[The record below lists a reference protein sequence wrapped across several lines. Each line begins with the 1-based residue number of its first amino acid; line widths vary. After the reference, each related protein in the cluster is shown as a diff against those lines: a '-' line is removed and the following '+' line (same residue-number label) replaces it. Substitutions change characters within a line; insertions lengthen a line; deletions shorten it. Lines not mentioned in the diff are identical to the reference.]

1 MKSFSQFNE
10 DLTLQYHNIL
20 NQQLFDGDN
29 LKPEVR
35 QKMLAVADLWLD
47 FIGIDKDQIDDILFT
62 GGNASFGY
70 NQYSD
75 LDIHILM
82 HVSNLG
88 GNEKFIND
96 YLYDKKMMFSIKY
109 NIKIKGYPV
118 EMFVQDIGDH
128 LAASA
133 VYSLQNNVWI
143 QKPTNLN
150 LDLTHNAEIEE
161 KERYYE
167 DLVNKAIRQDVDIDK
182 MKEIKTQIIA
192 LRKTSLSV
200 TGNEYDPNN
209 LLFKELR
216 NRKVLDKIDNYV
228 ITKMNQAYSL
238 E

>member
-96 YLYDKKMMFSIKY
+96 YLYDKKMMFSIK
-109 NIKIKGYPV
+109 
-118 EMFVQDIGDH
+118 
-128 LAASA
+128 
-133 VYSLQNNVWI
+133 
-143 QKPTNLN
+143 
-150 LDLTHNAEIEE
+150 
-161 KERYYE
+161 
-167 DLVNKAIRQDVDIDK
+167 
-182 MKEIKTQIIA
+182 
-192 LRKTSLSV
+192 
-200 TGNEYDPNN
+200 
-209 LLFKELR
+209 
-216 NRKVLDKIDNYV
+216 
-228 ITKMNQAYSL
+228 
-238 E
+238 